1 MCHINQMHRDSLQE
15 MLFCV
20 KDLENFSKKEAFSL
34 DFEGWLDCWQFNMR
48 RMSGKEM
55 LTFQNIREKNI
66 PVY

>member
-34 DFEGWLDCWQFNMR
+34 DFEG
-48 RMSGKEM
+48 
-55 LTFQNIREKNI
+55 
-66 PVY
+66 